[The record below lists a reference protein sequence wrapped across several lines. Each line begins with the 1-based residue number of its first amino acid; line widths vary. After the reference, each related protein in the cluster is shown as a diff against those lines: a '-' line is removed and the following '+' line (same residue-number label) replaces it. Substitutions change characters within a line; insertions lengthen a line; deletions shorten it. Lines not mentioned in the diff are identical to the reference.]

1 MKYAFITMI
10 ICYIFVFWLG
20 IPFANFIFPW
30 GNVEQSYLKTIYLGI
45 IFLSGLI
52 VGCTCYIA
60 ARIKELK
67 SNESDRPDESD
78 E

>member
-10 ICYIFVFWLG
+10 LCYIFVFWLG
-20 IPFANFIFPW
+20 IPFADFIFPW
-30 GNVEQSYLKTIYLGI
+30 GNVEQSYLKPIYVGI

-60 ARIKELK
+60 TLIKELK
-67 SNESDRPDESD
+67 SDKSDESD
-78 E
+78 K